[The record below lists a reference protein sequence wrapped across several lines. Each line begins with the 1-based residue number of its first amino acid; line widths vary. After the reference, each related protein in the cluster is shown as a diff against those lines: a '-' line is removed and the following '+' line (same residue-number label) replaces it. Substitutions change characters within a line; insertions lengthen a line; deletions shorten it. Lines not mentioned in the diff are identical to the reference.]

1 MRWEDVRSA
10 VKQSAEE
17 FDLLGARPRGMRN
30 PLLSYWTAFG
40 VKSGQLP
47 SERRETLLR
56 LAASHLDSGEP
67 SLFSGDALDQRVARI
82 FGVADVGKDTDLSAA
97 SCAGSRQGR
106 PGSTRGVA
114 VGAGLGIWDATS
126 SADAPREKT
135 QVPSGR
141 QLPSGSTRGQP

>member
-1 MRWEDVRSA
+1 MRREDVGSA
-10 VKQSAEE
+10 AKQSAEE
-17 FDLLGARPRGMRN
+17 FDLLGSRPRGMRN

-40 VKSGQLP
+40 GKSGQLP

-67 SLFSGDALDQRVARI
+67 SLFSGDALDQRVAGI
-82 FGVADVGKDTDLSAA
+82 FGVAHVGKDTDISAA
-97 SCAGSRQGR
+97 SCVGSPQGR
-106 PGSTRGVA
+106 TGPTRGVA
-114 VGAGLGIWDATS
+114 VGSGPEIWDATS

-141 QLPSGSTRGQP
+141 QLPGG